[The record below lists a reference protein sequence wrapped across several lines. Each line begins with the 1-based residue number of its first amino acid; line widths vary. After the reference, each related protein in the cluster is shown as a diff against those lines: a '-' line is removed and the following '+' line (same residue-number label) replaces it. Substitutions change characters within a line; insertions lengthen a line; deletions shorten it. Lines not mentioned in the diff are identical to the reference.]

1 MLVVMT
7 LVAFTKSQKTHDSRI
22 GTARTVWMLFDLPR
36 SQCPERT
43 DAGMAKT
50 IN

>member
-7 LVAFTKSQKTHDSRI
+7 LIPFTKSQETHESRI
-22 GTARTVWMLFDLPR
+22 GTERTVRLPFDLPR
-36 SQCPERT
+36 SQCLERT